1 MRPGPS
7 WGKKDKRCNPA
18 DPADQQQGS
27 YWDHVLFDPESK
39 LVITVLVGRRTEE
52 TLFEAFADFYER
64 TDGHLP
70 DLFTTDEY
78 SVYTSV
84 IVHTY
89 GVWREEL
96 ELTEAEQEEWGEA
109 VPAFSFP
116 EEIAYATVHKERR
129 QGRVVK
135 VEPRRVLG
143 TAEQVATALEHGAT
157 SATVNTSYVERY
169 HATQRHCNARKARK
183 VYTFSKEL
191 VFHVAVTYLCV
202 VSYNFC
208 WKVRTLR
215 QKVQEAPPRY
225 HYRTPAMAAGLAEQP
240 WTLEQVLTYP
250 LFPPKPSPNPCPRD
264 ESLEGG

>member
-1 MRPGPS
+1 L
-7 WGKKDKRCNPA
+7 WGKKGKHCNPA
-18 DPADQQQGS
+18 DPADAEQGS
-27 YWDHVLFDPESK
+27 FWDHVLFDPQSK
-39 LVITVLVGRRTEE
+39 LVITVVIGRRNEE
-52 TLFEAFADFYER
+52 TLFEAFTDFYER

-78 SVYTSV
+78 APYTAA

-96 ELTEAEQEEWGEA
+96 ELTEAEREELGE
-109 VPAFSFP
+109 VPEFYFP

-135 VEPRRVLG
+135 VEPRVVLG
-143 TAEQVATALEHGAT
+143 TAEQVAEALEQGQT

-169 HATQRHCNARKARK
+169 HGTQRHCNARKARK

-191 VFHVAVTYLCV
+191 AFHEAVTWLCV
-202 VSYNFC
+202 VWYNFC

-215 QKVQEAPPRY
+215 QQVQEAPPRY

-240 WTLEQVLTYP
+240 WTMEQILTYP
-250 LFPPKPSPNPCPRD
+250 LFPAKPPPDPPPRA